1 MSEDGLI
8 AKRPFCAGR
17 VLVLLSIVLFALSLR
32 AAVTSL
38 TPLLSRISGDLGF
51 GNAVTGALGMLPT
64 AMFAM
69 AGFVAPAMG
78 RRIGLERLALAA
90 AAATTIGTAGRGAV
104 SDAAGLLLL
113 MALALAG
120 MGIGNITIPPLIKRY
135 FGDRIGTMSA
145 VYVCCVQIGTIV
157 PAALAIPIAD
167 GHGWRISLA
176 VWALVPMAT
185 LWPWFQ
191 IGRGHRSVDTGA
203 GYPPV
208 PASTGAVWRSPVTWG
223 LTVMFATT
231 ALITY
236 AMLTWIPQI
245 ITSAGGSERLG
256 GLMLAVFSL
265 SGLVAAFVTPGLCAR
280 FANPYPIVI
289 GCSACYVVGFAGLLW
304 YPLTGTVA
312 WMLIIGLGPST
323 FPAAITLIN
332 LRCRTDPASAALS
345 GFVQGVGYLVASA
358 GPLVFGVLYELS
370 GHWKWP
376 FGFLLIA
383 VAALL
388 AGGYE
393 ACRPRF
399 FEDTVGSGPR

>member
-1 MSEDGLI
+1 MLDDSHI
-8 AKRPFCAGR
+8 SRRPVLAGR
-17 VLVLLSIVLFALSLR
+17 VLVLLAIVLFALSLR

-38 TPLLSRISGDLGF
+38 TPLLSRISDELGF
-51 GNAVTGALGMLPT
+51 GGTITGVLGMLPT
-64 AMFAM
+64 AMFAL
-69 AGFVAPAMG
+69 AGFVAPAWG
-78 RRIGLERLALAA
+78 RWIGLERLALFA
-90 AAATTIGTAGRGAV
+90 AAATTIGTAGRAV
-104 SDAAGLLLL
+104 ATSATGLLLF

-135 FGDRIGTMSA
+135 FGDRIGMMSA
-145 VYVCCVQIGTIV
+145 VYVCCVQLGTIV

-176 VWALVPMAT
+176 VWALIPLAT
-185 LWPWFQ
+185 LWPWFV
-191 IGRGHRSVDTGA
+191 IGRGRRTADTGSDDLLS
-203 GYPPV
+203 PSP
-208 PASTGAVWRSPVTWG
+208 SGAVWRSPVAWG

-256 GLMLAVFSL
+256 GLMLAVFSI
-265 SGLVAAFVTPGLCAR
+265 SGLVAAFVTPWLCAR

-289 GCSACYVVGFAGLLW
+289 GCAVCYLVGFAGLLW

-332 LRCRTDPASAALS
+332 LRCRTDSGSAALS
-345 GFVQGVGYLVASA
+345 GFVQGAGYLVASA
-358 GPLVFGVLYELS
+358 GPLVFGLLYQLS
-370 GHWKWP
+370 GHWTLP
-376 FGFLLIA
+376 FGFLLVA
-383 VAALL
+383 VVALL
-388 AGGYE
+388 IGGYE

-399 FEDTVGSGPR
+399 LEDAFG